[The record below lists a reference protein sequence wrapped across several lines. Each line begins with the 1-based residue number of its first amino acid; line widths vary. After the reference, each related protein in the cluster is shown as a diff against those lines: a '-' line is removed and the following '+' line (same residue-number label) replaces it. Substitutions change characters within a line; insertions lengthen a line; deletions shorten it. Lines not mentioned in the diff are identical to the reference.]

1 MDIAEF
7 YLGLKRPLQYICA
20 GESYID
26 VFRTVKGN
34 LKKIKRIEN
43 LSILDLN
50 TYDFLDIKGELSEV
64 ETGIILNSR
73 NFIFNIFEF
82 DKLPINAI
90 RRRDIIEWRL
100 GKIFPDNIDQYKH
113 DYFRL
118 NKKRV
123 LSILFKKSFKDEIE
137 NLFENNNI
145 RLIYIGNSTI
155 EIFNNLSKRKISSD
169 FFIEIDDKLAV
180 LLFQSNSIPFYIR
193 KFEIEK
199 SSDLIREILK
209 TIHFVRENYSKEL
222 HSYSIVSDA
231 SDVDSSQIR
240 GELSIENIKEINIS
254 NKNNLFLPI

>member
-1 MDIAEF
+1 MGIAEF
-7 YLGLKRPLQYICA
+7 YLGFKKPFQYIYA
-20 GESYID
+20 GESNID
-26 VFRTVKGN
+26 IFKIIEGN
-34 LKKIKRIEN
+34 LKRTKRVEN

-50 TYDFLDIKGELSEV
+50 GYDFLDIKRELSGV
-64 ETGIILNSR
+64 ETGIVLNSR

-82 DKLPINAI
+82 DKIPINEI

-100 GKIFPDNIDQYKH
+100 SKVFPENIDQYKH

-137 NLFENNNI
+137 NLFEKNNI

-155 EIFNNLSKRKISSD
+155 EIFNNLSKRKISPD
-169 FFIEIDDKLAV
+169 FFIEIDGKLAV

-199 SSDLIREILK
+199 ASDLIREILK
-209 TIHFVRENYSKEL
+209 TIHFVRENHSKEL
-222 HSYSIVSDA
+222 YSYSIVLDD

-240 GELSIENIKEINIS
+240 GELSTENIKEINIS
-254 NKNNLFLPI
+254 NKDNLFLPI